1 MENSCSD
8 VEARVSLLERQVN
21 ELMSTLSV
29 LPTDIVREI
38 ASGENAVRAIRRWRL
53 MTQKEL
59 AEATGMGV
67 NHISRIE
74 NGAQFSMRTARSLAE
89 VLKVRIDD
97 IA

>member
-1 MENSCSD
+1 MENGCAE
-8 VEARVSLLERQVN
+8 VEARVAALERQVD
-21 ELMSTLSV
+21 ELMSSLSS
-29 LPTDIVREI
+29 LPSDVVREI
-38 ASGENAVRAIRRWRL
+38 SAGENPIRTIRRWRL

-89 VLKVRIDD
+89 ALKVRIDD